1 MPKNLKLILPSCVG
15 ILIGFKRKQTMQMS
29 LAKQDGKPYVYIEH
43 NGDTVVWNVNIFDAS
58 NFKGH
63 FDQAYDIFKHN
74 NDFWA
79 AMKPET
85 QAAIFVT
92 YKKLRD
98 SLENYTER
106 TSLTIEL
113 FPLIKELFDYHRL
126 DDIEN
131 WILYRTNV
139 QFPHDLQH
147 EYIVSNERTG
157 TREQTYLRDDYIKL
171 ICLTFTLRLMIPI
184 WGEFISRTKREIG
197 TQFKEYYGF
206 QLLSQSHIYTS
217 PAMEKLKL
225 YVFKSIPDERSKGS
239 VLGGLSSEDFPI
251 WILSLVIIRK
261 LCTSDISGT
270 EPNPSLIPYIYNH
283 VRERVSRSDNNF
295 VGIVREK
302 VSEKG
307 GNNDAERLSKLEG
320 YKIKQETAPGD
331 IVLLE
336 CVMRD
341 IVGMTKRI
349 CPDIDLNLLE
359 SALRTSKEL
368 ETKRIHNAQIT
379 LIQWVFKPVIS
390 PRAIMLLSK
399 TAVINAAAA
408 TQAILFHKQHLVLA
422 GIVTACAYDNVDEM
436 YIGGVDSRA
445 RITKDL
451 IEDINKYYPYTRRS
465 TSKAK
470 TAKNSNQ
477 VIVAIDEMCEMLA
490 QHNWKLTIDSDYLPY
505 VSGKNNRHLSI
516 PHDIKIQ
523 LAKLIIEL
531 AKSPREITTTI

>member
-1 MPKNLKLILPSCVG
+1 
-15 ILIGFKRKQTMQMS
+15 MQMS
-29 LAKQDGKPYVYIEH
+29 LAKQDGKPYVFIEH
-43 NGDTVVWNVNIFDAS
+43 NGETVVWNVNIFDAS

-63 FDQAYDIFKHN
+63 FDQSYDIFKYN
-74 NDFWA
+74 NEFWLS
-79 AMKPET
+79 MKPDT
-85 QAAIFVT
+85 QLAIFNIFS
-92 YKKLRD
+92 KLRN

-126 DDIEN
+126 EDVEN
-131 WILYRTNV
+131 WILYKTNIR
-139 QFPHDLQH
+139 FPHDLEH
-147 EYIVSNERTG
+147 EYVVSNERTG

-206 QLLSQSHIYTS
+206 QLLSQSHLNTS

-261 LCTSDISGT
+261 LCTSDISGAD
-270 EPNPSLIPYIYNH
+270 PNPSLIPYIYNH
-283 VRERVSRSDNNF
+283 VRERVTRSDNNF

-302 VSEKG
+302 ISDKG
-307 GNNDAERLSKLEG
+307 SSKGNTSDSERLSKLEG

-336 CVMRD
+336 HVMQD
-341 IVGMTKRI
+341 IVSVATRI
-349 CPDIDLNLLE
+349 CPGIDMDLLQN
-359 SALRTSKEL
+359 ALHTSKVL
-368 ETKRIHNAQIT
+368 ETKRIYNPQIA
-379 LIQWVFKPVIS
+379 LMQWVLKPVIS

-399 TAVINAAAA
+399 KTVVAAAGA
-408 TQAILFHKQHLVLA
+408 TQAILFHQGHATLA
-422 GIVTACAYDNVDEM
+422 GVVTAYAMEDHDEM
-436 YIGGVDSRA
+436 YVGGVDSRA

-451 IEDINKYYPYTRRS
+451 VEEINKYFPYTRKS

-477 VIVAIDEMCEMLA
+477 VIVAIDEMCDFLSER
-490 QHNWKLTIDSDYLPY
+490 NWILSMDEGLLQY
-505 VSGKNNRHLSI
+505 VTGKNNRHLSI

-523 LAKLIIEL
+523 LAKLIIEI
-531 AKSPREITTTI
+531 AKKPKEIPVTL